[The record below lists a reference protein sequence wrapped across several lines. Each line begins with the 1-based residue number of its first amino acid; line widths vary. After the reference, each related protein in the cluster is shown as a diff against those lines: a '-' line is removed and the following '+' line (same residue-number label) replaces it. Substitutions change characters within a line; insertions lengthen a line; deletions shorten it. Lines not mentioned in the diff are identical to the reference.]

1 MNRRK
6 LREHLFKLIYL
17 GAFNKDEEM
26 PRQIEMYFD
35 EEHTS
40 DGEGDEPVSDED
52 REFLKER
59 WKEVNV
65 HIPEIDEVLNHT
77 AHGWK
82 TDRFAS
88 CDLAALRLAVF
99 EMLYDETIP
108 DGVAIN
114 EAVEL
119 AKKYGGDSSPA
130 FVNGVLGE
138 IERDKV
144 KKEKEHE
151 ES

>member
-1 MNRRK
+1 MTRRK

-17 GAFNKDEEM
+17 GAFNSEEEM
-26 PRQIEMYFD
+26 PRQIEMYFN
-35 EEHTS
+35 EKIS
-40 DGEGDEPVSDED
+40 MDGEGEEVVLDDD
-52 REFLKER
+52 REFLKNR
-59 WKEVNV
+59 WQEVTEK
-65 HIPEIDEVLNHT
+65 IPAIDEVLNST

-88 CDLAALRLAVF
+88 CDLAALRLAVY
-99 EMLYDETIP
+99 EMLYDESIP

-138 IERDKV
+138 IERNKV
-144 KKEKEHE
+144 KKEEDHE
-151 ES
+151 NC